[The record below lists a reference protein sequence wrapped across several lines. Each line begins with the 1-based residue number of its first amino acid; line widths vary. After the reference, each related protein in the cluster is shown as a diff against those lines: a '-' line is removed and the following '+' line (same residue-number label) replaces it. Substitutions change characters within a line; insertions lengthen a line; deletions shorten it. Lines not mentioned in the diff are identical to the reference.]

1 MSDHQ
6 RETAFLR
13 QCIRY
18 DDTEERHRLEERIT
32 QIQRDERIVRRAI
45 WLVGVLAA
53 LAMAGLGY
61 AAVFMMEFPLNLP
74 QLATRLLIKALCVL
88 GAASLVC
95 LFGFLVLGVLFR
107 KELDQRRED
116 CRRLALKVLEA
127 RLGQPCDVPQ
137 PVITKAPEMLPN
149 GTEPAVSEVLN
160 RPNLSKPAVLRTA
173 ARLKRIDRAF
183 TVWVLGKSKNKT
195 QEQHHE

>member
-1 MSDHQ
+1 MMNDHQ

-32 QIQRDERIVRRAI
+32 QLQRDERIVRRAI
-45 WLVGVLAA
+45 WLVSLLAA

-61 AAVFMMEFPLNLP
+61 AAVFMVEYPLNVP
-74 QLATRLLIKALCVL
+74 QLTTRFMIKALCVL
-88 GAASLVC
+88 GAASLIC
-95 LFGFLVLGVLFR
+95 LFGFLVLGVIFR

-127 RLGQPCDVPQ
+127 RLGIP
-137 PVITKAPEMLPN
+137 APEIAKILREDPDRN
-149 GTEPAVSEVLN
+149 AGRSAGGGDSE
-160 RPNLSKPAVLRTA
+160 R
-173 ARLKRIDRAF
+173 
-183 TVWVLGKSKNKT
+183 NKT
-195 QEQHHE
+195 KEL